1 MHKKL
6 YIPGPVEMSQDTI
19 QSMAKP
25 MIGHRMKEFDALY
38 ASIQGKLKK
47 VLYTENPVFIFT
59 SSATGVMEGTLRNLC
74 AKRILSCINGAFSE
88 RWHKIALDCGLPA
101 DDLSVEWG
109 QAITPELLDAKLKSG
124 DYDLVTVCLNE
135 TSTGIMNPVKEL
147 AAVVKKYPGVL
158 IAVDAVSAMTGVKIE
173 VDAWGLDVCL
183 ASTQKAFGL
192 PPGLA
197 VCSVSQAAL
206 DRCTTVKGR
215 GYYFDFI
222 EMKKYHDKNQTPAT
236 PAVSLMYGLD
246 FQLDKML
253 NEGLDNR
260 FARHKEMSDFTKA
273 WAKKNFALFGDEKHQ
288 SITLTTIE
296 NTKGISISDL
306 NKELG
311 NRGYHL
317 SNGYGAKLK
326 EKTFRIA
333 HMADFTVA
341 DVKELL
347 DQINDILGTTY

>member
-6 YIPGPVEMSQDTI
+6 YIPGPVEISEDTI

-25 MIGHRMKEFDALY
+25 MIGHRMKEFDELY
-38 ASIQGKLKK
+38 ARIQPKLQA
-47 VLYTENPVFIFT
+47 VLYTTNPVFIFT

-74 AKRILSCINGAFSE
+74 TKRILSCVNGAFSD

-101 DDLSVEWG
+101 DALKVEWG
-109 QAITPELLDAKLKSG
+109 QAITPELLEAKLNEA
-124 DYDLVTVCLNE
+124 DYDLVTVCFNE

-147 AAVVKKYPGVL
+147 AAVVKKHPGVM

-183 ASTQKAFGL
+183 ASVQKAFGL

-197 VCSVSQAAL
+197 VCAVNQAAL
-206 DRCTTVKGR
+206 ERCATVKGR
-215 GYYFDFI
+215 GYYFDFV

-246 FQLDKML
+246 FQLDKMMS
-253 NEGLDNR
+253 EGLDAR
-260 FARHKEMSDFTKA
+260 FARHQAMSDFVKA
-273 WAKKNFALFGDEKHQ
+273 WARKNFSLFGDEKYQ
-288 SITLTTIE
+288 SITMTTIA
-296 NTKGISISDL
+296 NTKGISVSDL

-311 NRGYHL
+311 KRGYHL
-317 SNGYGAKLK
+317 SNGYGDLK

-333 HMADFTVA
+333 HMADFAVA
-341 DVKELL
+341 DVKELI